1 MSQPIRT
8 SGIGTLEA
16 LARDVLLLISEL
28 ASTTNDAIQEL
39 DEKITSSDGVDVSYD
54 SQNEKIIFKKKGE
67 A

>member
-1 MSQPIRT
+1 MKIF
-8 SGIGTLEA
+8 GTVGLEE

-54 SQNEKIIFKKKGE
+54 SQYEKIIFKKKGE

>member
-1 MSQPIRT
+1 MKT
-8 SGIGTLEA
+8 FGTVGLEE

>member
-1 MSQPIRT
+1 MKIF
-8 SGIGTLEA
+8 GTVGLEE

-39 DEKITSSDGVDVSYD
+39 DEKI
-54 SQNEKIIFKKKGE
+54 IFKKKGE

>member
-1 MSQPIRT
+1 MKIF
-8 SGIGTLEA
+8 GTVGLEE

-67 A
+67 T

>member
-1 MSQPIRT
+1 M
-8 SGIGTLEA
+8 
-16 LARDVLLLISEL
+16 ARDVLLLISEL

>member
-1 MSQPIRT
+1 MKIF
-8 SGIGTLEA
+8 GTVGLEE

-39 DEKITSSDGVDVSYD
+39 DEKITSFDGVDVSYD

>member
-1 MSQPIRT
+1 MKIFK
-8 SGIGTLEA
+8 IFGTVGLEE

-39 DEKITSSDGVDVSYD
+39 DEKIASSDGVDVSYN

>member
-1 MSQPIRT
+1 MKIF
-8 SGIGTLEA
+8 GTVGLEE

-39 DEKITSSDGVDVSYD
+39 DEKITSSDGVDVPYD

>member
-1 MSQPIRT
+1 MKIF
-8 SGIGTLEA
+8 GTVGLEE

-39 DEKITSSDGVDVSYD
+39 DEKITSSDGVIFSYD

>member
-1 MSQPIRT
+1 MKIF
-8 SGIGTLEA
+8 GTVGPEE

>member
-1 MSQPIRT
+1 MKIF
-8 SGIGTLEA
+8 GTVGLEE

-28 ASTTNDAIQEL
+28 ASTTNDAIQKL

>member
-1 MSQPIRT
+1 MKIF
-8 SGIGTLEA
+8 GTVGLEE

-39 DEKITSSDGVDVSYD
+39 DEKITSSDGVDVYYD

>member
-1 MSQPIRT
+1 MKIF
-8 SGIGTLEA
+8 GTVGLEE

-54 SQNEKIIFKKKGE
+54 SQNEKIIFPSKK
-67 A
+67 

>member
-1 MSQPIRT
+1 MKIF
-8 SGIGTLEA
+8 GTVGLEE

-54 SQNEKIIFKKKGE
+54 SQNKKIIFKKKGE